1 MAPPKKGDLADEEKE
16 LINAITAGNV
26 QEASRVLGCKGVRV
40 NCLDEHGMTPLM
52 HAAYKGK
59 EDMCKLLLQHGADV
73 NCNEQ
78 EHGYT
83 ALMFA
88 GFSGNKNI
96 TYMMLEAG
104 AETNVVNSVGRTA
117 AQMAAFVGQHDCVT
131 VINNFFPRERLDYY
145 TKPQGLDKE
154 AKLPP
159 KLAGPLHKIIMMTN
173 LHPVKIVMM
182 VRENILLADAAALGK
197 CYRVLDLICEKCF
210 KQRDMNEVLAMKM
223 HYISFILQKCIT
235 FLKDREDKLDGLIKS
250 LLKGRDTD
258 GFPSYQEKFIRECI
272 KKFPY
277 CDATLLQ
284 QLVRSIAPVEIG
296 NDPTALSVL
305 TQAITGQVGFIDA
318 EFCTA
323 CGEKGADKRCSVC
336 KMVIYC
342 AQDCQK
348 QHWFTHKKVCMKLQN
363 QREKHE
369 AEVAKQKEKQEKT
382 KPNKGESE
390 ETIED
395 TSISQEE
402 PSDGH
407 NVEEKTQ
414 SGEPIA
420 LSVSESGISTAASET
435 KQTSVSDVVLTGL
448 A

>member
-1 MAPPKKGDLADEEKE
+1 
-16 LINAITAGNV
+16 
-26 QEASRVLGCKGVRV
+26 
-40 NCLDEHGMTPLM
+40 
-52 HAAYKGK
+52 
-59 EDMCKLLLQHGADV
+59 
-73 NCNEQ
+73 
-78 EHGYT
+78 
-83 ALMFA
+83 
-88 GFSGNKNI
+88 
-96 TYMMLEAG
+96 
-104 AETNVVNSVGRTA
+104 
-117 AQMAAFVGQHDCVT
+117 GQHDCVT

-159 KLAGPLHKIIMMTN
+159 KLAGPLHKVIMTAN

-182 VRENILLADAAALGK
+182 VRESALLADVAALGK
-197 CYRVLDLICEKCF
+197 CYRVLDLICEKCI

-235 FLKDREDKLDGLIKS
+235 FLKEREDKLDGLIKS

-272 KKFPY
+272 RKFPY

-284 QLVRSIAPVEIG
+284 QLVRSVAPVEIVSTTLPWHEQSLKYSIHQFYTGIFCTISPPFYFECMTGWTG

-305 TQAITGQVGFIDA
+305 TQAITGQVGFSDA

-348 QHWFTHKKVCMKLQN
+348 QHWFTHKKVCMKLQD

-369 AEVAKQKEKQEKT
+369 AESAKQKIKQK
-382 KPNKGESE
+382 NK
-390 ETIED
+390 
-395 TSISQEE
+395 Q
-402 PSDGH
+402 
-407 NVEEKTQ
+407 Q
-414 SGEPIA
+414 SKG
-420 LSVSESGISTAASET
+420 
-435 KQTSVSDVVLTGL
+435 
-448 A
+448 